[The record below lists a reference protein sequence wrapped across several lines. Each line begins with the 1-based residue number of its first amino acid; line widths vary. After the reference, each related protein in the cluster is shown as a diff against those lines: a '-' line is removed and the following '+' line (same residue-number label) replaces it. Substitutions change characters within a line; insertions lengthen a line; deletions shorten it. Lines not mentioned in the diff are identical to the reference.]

1 MKKKTEKLVKN
12 ICKGILFL
20 SMPLVLSNCESEIN
34 TLSPDGINATIQEQ
48 GLNEQNDAISLPVDC
63 QGNDCSSTI
72 LANKINEL
80 LDKSLNK
87 VELLWLFNNEDE
99 AKQIKNYLEVNQ
111 VSGKAKKV
119 AKFQIETNILIGLT
133 SKLKVLK
140 ASNLPTYMIGQSSEV
155 KELLANFSKLI
166 DSKEMSYQ
174 ENLDKTVST
183 YFKVRFPYNN
193 TYINIDT
200 KINPD
205 TPSTIINE
213 FELLTID
220 SYSTKVGNNFVNWTQ
235 QSFEKE
241 TKGKLT
247 KLKILGS
254 FEFIVTYENT
264 DMLVEEFWVID
275 IELNNQTGK
284 PISMELTKK

>member
-1 MKKKTEKLVKN
+1 MKKKTEKLVVN

-20 SMPLVLSNCESEIN
+20 SMPLALSNCESEIN
-34 TLSPDGINATIQEQ
+34 TLSPDGINTTLQEQ
-48 GLNEQNDAISLPVDC
+48 GLNEQNEGISLPVDC

-80 LDKSLNK
+80 LDKSLNEE
-87 VELLWLFNNEDE
+87 ELLWLFNNEEE

-111 VSGKAKKV
+111 VSSKAKKI

-140 ASNLPTYMIGQSSEV
+140 TSNLPTYMIGESSEV
-155 KELLANFSKLI
+155 KDLLANFSKLI

-174 ENLDKTVST
+174 ENLDKTILT
-183 YFKVRFPYNN
+183 YFKARFPYNN
-193 TYINIDT
+193 TYINIET

-213 FELLTID
+213 FELLKIKSFSNKT
-220 SYSTKVGNNFVNWTQ
+220 VNNFVNWTQ
-235 QSFEKE
+235 NSFEKE
-241 TKGKLT
+241 IKVTTT
-247 KLKILGS
+247 KLKVSGS
-254 FEFIVTYENT
+254 FDFIVTFENT

>member
-1 MKKKTEKLVKN
+1 
-12 ICKGILFL
+12 
-20 SMPLVLSNCESEIN
+20 MPLALSNCESEIN
-34 TLSPDGINATIQEQ
+34 TLSPDGINTTLQEQ
-48 GLNEQNDAISLPVDC
+48 GLNEQNEGISLPVDC

-80 LDKSLNK
+80 LDKSLNEE
-87 VELLWLFNNEDE
+87 ELLWLFNNEEE

-111 VSGKAKKV
+111 VSSKAKKI

-140 ASNLPTYMIGQSSEV
+140 TSNLPTYMIGESSEV
-155 KELLANFSKLI
+155 KDLLANFSKLI

-174 ENLDKTVST
+174 ENLDKTILT
-183 YFKVRFPYNN
+183 YFKARFPYNN
-193 TYINIDT
+193 TYINIET

-213 FELLTID
+213 FELLKIK
-220 SYSTKVGNNFVNWTQ
+220 SFSNKAVNNFVNWTQ
-235 QSFEKE
+235 NSFEKE
-241 TKGKLT
+241 IKVTTT
-247 KLKILGS
+247 KLKVSGS
-254 FEFIVTYENT
+254 FDFIVTFENT

>member
-1 MKKKTEKLVKN
+1 MKKKTEKLVIN

-20 SMPLVLSNCESEIN
+20 SMPLALSNCESEIN
-34 TLSPDGINATIQEQ
+34 TLSPDGINTTLQEQ
-48 GLNEQNDAISLPVDC
+48 GLNEQNEGISLPVDC

-80 LDKSLNK
+80 LDKSLNEE
-87 VELLWLFNNEDE
+87 ELLWLFNNEEE

-111 VSGKAKKV
+111 VSSKAKKI

-140 ASNLPTYMIGQSSEV
+140 TSNLPTYMIGESSEV
-155 KELLANFSKLI
+155 KDLLANFSKLI

-174 ENLDKTVST
+174 ENLDKTILT
-183 YFKVRFPYNN
+183 YFKARFPYNS
-193 TYINIDT
+193 TYINIET

-213 FELLTID
+213 FELLKIK
-220 SYSTKVGNNFVNWTQ
+220 SFSNKAVNNFVNWTQ
-235 QSFEKE
+235 NSFEKKI
-241 TKGKLT
+241 KGTTT
-247 KLKILGS
+247 KLKVSGS
-254 FEFIVTYENT
+254 FDFIVTFENT